1 MIEMNKKKVPK
12 ERVHAI
18 VKNFRSLEDEGIDCG
33 LALKAAL
40 RKTRDDHAKRSNK
53 NNDSGGSHDDAAKK
67 DEAFVSFAKE
77 AYDMIGLPHQH
88 YYDRKTVSQTIDNF
102 DRQLAAVLERSAK
115 PSMVTIARSTEDGFC
130 PKEMV
135 EFIQAR
141 VLDCVKHRVDSRADI
156 FFDFQQEDTN
166 TEDTNAT

>member
-1 MIEMNKKKVPK
+1 
-12 ERVHAI
+12 
-18 VKNFRSLEDEGIDCG
+18 
-33 LALKAAL
+33 
-40 RKTRDDHAKRSNK
+40 
-53 NNDSGGSHDDAAKK
+53 
-67 DEAFVSFAKE
+67 
-77 AYDMIGLPHQH
+77 MIGLPHQH
-88 YYDRKTVSQTIDNF
+88 YYDRFSVGQTIDNF

-141 VLDCVKHRVDSRADI
+141 VLDCVKHRVDSADI